1 MLSLPNTSEGMRN
14 PLESAS
20 MYEMRGHAPTTVNTD
35 TDAGK
40 GVSSPFGVY
49 TSPSHGGW
57 WYSTTD
63 EDGATQAG
71 ERRHYKICQR
81 G

>member
-20 MYEMRGHAPTTVNTD
+20 MYEMRGHAPTTDNTD
-35 TDAGK
+35 TDASK

-49 TSPSHGGW
+49 TSPS
-57 WYSTTD
+57 Y
-63 EDGATQAG
+63 
-71 ERRHYKICQR
+71 
-81 G
+81 